1 MTAKRWRKVTVDVPP
16 ETPAGTVDA
25 VADLLVGLTGRGIA
39 SDEAGRPPLLSTEIA
54 LPGAPENR
62 PVRLTGWM
70 SFDLAL
76 EPPPGPPIDIPGT
89 LARFGEELS
98 AMGLL
103 PAPLAVSVSEAE
115 EEDWMEVFRS
125 QHSPVRVSAR
135 LVVRPS
141 WCPPQ
146 KGPGRE
152 IVIDPGLAFGV
163 GNHATTRL
171 TLYLVD
177 QAIGAPP
184 ARPPARMLDLGTG
197 TGILAIAA
205 AKLGYQ
211 RVVGIDTDPLAVDA
225 GLLNIEINHTSD
237 VEIREGSLS
246 ETGETFDVIAANL
259 ISGVLV
265 ELATALAA
273 HLNPGGTAILA
284 GILIGQENDVI
295 EAMDR
300 AGLPLRE
307 PYHDGKWVSLVME
320 REASLS

>member
-1 MTAKRWRKVTVDVPP
+1 VTVDVPP

-54 LPGAPENR
+54 LAGAPENR

-70 SFDLAL
+70 SPDLAL

-89 LARFGEELS
+89 LARFGGELS

-103 PAPLAVSVSEAE
+103 PSPLAVSVSEAE

-197 TGILAIAA
+197 TGILAIAGALLGVHEVVA
-205 AKLGYQ
+205 A
-211 RVVGIDTDPLAVDA
+211 DNDPTAVEVARANAAANGVAA
-225 GLLNIEINHTSD
+225 GAIAFATSTLDD
-237 VEIREGSLS
+237 VEGR
-246 ETGETFDVIAANL
+246 FDLIAANL
-259 ISGVLV
+259 SAGVLAG
-265 ELATALAA
+265 LAAGLTRALA
-273 HLNPGGTAILA
+273 PGGRLLVSGITAAEEESTLAAFAAVGLTPREVLRDEGWVAAELTRGHNLA
-284 GILIGQENDVI
+284 G
-295 EAMDR
+295 
-300 AGLPLRE
+300 
-307 PYHDGKWVSLVME
+307 
-320 REASLS
+320 